1 MDTEDFAGVG
11 VGDDPMPP
19 RVSWLAM
26 ALGTSES
33 RRNRQAHR
41 YPAAMALASVIP
53 AEASWGEV
61 NSTDGNGGVVDS
73 LVVTQGV
80 VRGDLPSPRGDVH
93 VLGHVGDVTGG
104 EHSRVRGPL
113 LLVYDDEAALV
124 GRDTRSRK
132 VEPFG
137 AQGATGGNEDTFTG
151 RVLPVA
157 GRHLDQALVLGDRGC
172 AVADDA
178 DPLGQ
183 EGLAELG

>member
-1 MDTEDFAGVG
+1 
-11 VGDDPMPP
+11 
-19 RVSWLAM
+19 
-26 ALGTSES
+26 
-33 RRNRQAHR
+33 
-41 YPAAMALASVIP
+41 
-53 AEASWGEV
+53 
-61 NSTDGNGGVVDS
+61 
-73 LVVTQGV
+73 

-93 VLGHVGDVTGG
+93 VLGHVSDVTGG

-137 AQGATGGNEDTFTG
+137 ARGATGGNEDTFTG